1 MRDLQHWEAG
11 REAGRGG
18 LRRTADGIGG
28 NYVRSRDKGSW
39 RACTLGIGAAALAV
53 VLACAPASQ
62 ARAETLKE
70 ALAATYKFNPR
81 LDAARATQRAVDEE
95 VPRALS
101 GYRPSINGS
110 ADTSYQKSITDPSAV
125 GRAAGAQHSNT
136 EFNPRGYT
144 VGAVQPLFR
153 GFRTVNA
160 VNAAEATARAGWETL
175 RITEASVLLE
185 AVTAYGD
192 VVRDTAIVRL
202 RENNVTV
209 LTRDLR
215 ATQDR
220 FNVGEV
226 TRTDVAQ
233 AQARRAAAVAAL
245 DLARA
250 NLKTSRATFERVVGH
265 PPSHLVEARAT
276 NLVPKTVQEN
286 IEISARESPI
296 VVAALYREQ
305 SARFAIDLIRGELLP
320 TVQLEANYTKRFD
333 PSIAIDETETTLVTG
348 RVTVPFYT
356 GGEVQAR
363 VRQAKHTHIQRLQEI
378 EQARTEVQAQVVTA
392 WSQLEAAKA
401 AVESDT
407 TAVNANRIAL
417 AGVREE
423 ERVGQRTL
431 LDVLNAEQ
439 ELLNA
444 EVNLVTDQR
453 NVLVASYAVLA
464 TIGRLNAQELGTAA
478 LVYDPEAH
486 YHDVR
491 RKWFDISITHGDGR
505 REVLE
510 AARRSRP

>member
-1 MRDLQHWEAG
+1 VRARPNRRVCVPCSAAG
-11 REAGRGG
+11 LAA
-18 LRRTADGIGG
+18 LI
-28 NYVRSRDKGSW
+28 
-39 RACTLGIGAAALAV
+39 AAASIFATG
-53 VLACAPASQ
+53 
-62 ARAETLKE
+62 ARAETLHE
-70 ALAATYKFNPR
+70 ALSAAYQFNPR
-81 LDAARATQRAVDEE
+81 LDAARATQRATDEE
-95 VPRALS
+95 VPRALA
-101 GYRPSINGS
+101 GYRPSITGS
-110 ADTSYQKSITDPSAV
+110 ADTNYQHVTTGPATAV
-125 GRAAGAQHSNT
+125 NGDT
-136 EFNPRGYT
+136 NPRGYQ
-144 VGAVQPLFR
+144 VGVVQPLFR

-160 VNAAEATARAGWETL
+160 VNAAEATVRAGRETL
-175 RITEASVLLE
+175 RLAEQSVLLE
-185 AVTAYGD
+185 AVTAFSD

-250 NLKTSRATFERVVGH
+250 NLKTSRATFERVIGH
-265 PPSHLVEARAT
+265 PASHLVEARESP
-276 NLVPKTVQEN
+276 LVGKSLGEN
-286 IEISARESPI
+286 VDISLRESPS
-296 VVAALYREQ
+296 VVSALYREQ
-305 SARFAIDLIRGELLP
+305 AARFNIDLVRGELLP
-320 TVQLEANYTKRFD
+320 TATLESNYSKRFD
-333 PSIAIDETETTLVTG
+333 SSIGLDSVETTTVTG
-348 RVTVPFYT
+348 RLTVPFYT

-378 EQARTEVQAQVVTA
+378 EQARTETQAAVVTA
-392 WSQLEAAKA
+392 WAQLQAALA
-401 AVESDT
+401 AVESDK
-407 TAVNANRIAL
+407 TAVDANRIAL

-453 NVLVASYAVLA
+453 NVVVASYTVLS
-464 TIGRLNAQELGTAA
+464 TIGRLNSQELAVAA
-478 LVYDPEAH
+478 LVYDAEAH

-491 RKWFDISITHGDGR
+491 RKWFDISITHSDGR
-505 REVLE
+505 REALE
-510 AARRSRP
+510 VAPPPGQIVPVK

>member
-1 MRDLQHWEAG
+1 VGIENRWRLGAG
-11 REAGRGG
+11 TRG
-18 LRRTADGIGG
+18 
-28 NYVRSRDKGSW
+28 
-39 RACTLGIGAAALAV
+39 
-53 VLACAPASQ
+53 ACAVALVGLTVCVSG
-62 ARAETLKE
+62 ARAETLHE
-70 ALAATYKFNPR
+70 ALAAAYQFNPR
-81 LDAARATQRAVDEE
+81 LDAARATQRATDEE

-101 GYRPSINGS
+101 GYRPQVTGS
-110 ADTSYQKSITDPSAV
+110 ADTSFQQTTTGPPTTAN
-125 GRAAGAQHSNT
+125 GAS
-136 EFNPRGYT
+136 NPRGYE
-144 VGAVQPLFR
+144 VGVVQPLFR

-160 VNAAEATARAGWETL
+160 VNSAEATVRAGRETL
-175 RITEASVLLE
+175 RLSEQSVLLE
-185 AVTAYGD
+185 AVTAFSD

-250 NLKTSRATFERVVGH
+250 NLKTSRAAFERVIGH
-265 PPSHLVEARAT
+265 PPSHLVEARESR
-276 NLVPKTVQEN
+276 LVAKSLNEN
-286 IEISARESPI
+286 VEISLRESPS
-296 VVAALYREQ
+296 VVSALYREQ
-305 SARFAIDLIRGELLP
+305 SARFNIDLVRGELLP
-320 TVQLEANYTKRFD
+320 TATLEGNYAKRFD
-333 PSIAIDETETTLVTG
+333 TQTGLDSVETSTVTG

-363 VRQAKHTHIQRLQEI
+363 VRQAKHVHIQRLQEI
-378 EQARTEVQAQVVTA
+378 EQARTEVQAAVVTA
-392 WSQLEAAKA
+392 WAQLQAAQA
-401 AVESDT
+401 AVESDK
-407 TAVNANRIAL
+407 TAVDANRIAL

-453 NVLVASYAVLA
+453 NVVVASYTVLS
-464 TIGRLNAQELGTAA
+464 TVGRLNAQEMAVAA
-478 LVYDPEAH
+478 LVYDAEAH

-491 RKWFDISITHGDGR
+491 RKWFDISITHSDGR
-505 REVLE
+505 REALE
-510 AARRSRP
+510 AAPPPGRIVPVK

>member
-1 MRDLQHWEAG
+1 MR
-11 REAGRGG
+11 
-18 LRRTADGIGG
+18 
-28 NYVRSRDKGSW
+28 VGSSV
-39 RACTLGIGAAALAV
+39 GAASDRGKILVMLEISALRGSTSKARAV
-53 VLACAPASQ
+53 TLAAGLSALLACAAPSL
-62 ARAETLKE
+62 ARAETLLE
-70 ALAATYKFNPR
+70 ALAAAYKFNPR
-81 LDAARATQRAVDEE
+81 LDAGRALQRATDEE

-101 GYRPSINGS
+101 GYRPSITGS
-110 ADTSYQKSITDPSAV
+110 ADTSYQKSIVESANPTLS
-125 GRAAGAQHSNT
+125 SNS

-153 GFRTVNA
+153 GFRTVSA
-160 VNAAEATARAGWETL
+160 VNAAEATVRAGWETL
-175 RITEASVLLE
+175 RITEAAVLLE
-185 AVTAYGD
+185 ATTAYGD
-192 VVRDTAIVRL
+192 VVRDTAIVKL

-250 NLKTSRATFERVVGH
+250 NLKTSRATFERVIGH
-265 PPSHLVEARAT
+265 PPSNVVEAKPSK
-276 NLVPKTVQEN
+276 LVPKSVQEGVD
-286 IEISARESPI
+286 ISARENPN

-320 TVQLEANYTKRFD
+320 TVQLETNYTKRFD
-333 PSIAIDETETTLVTG
+333 PSVSVNETETTQVTG

-392 WSQLEAAKA
+392 WSQLQAAEAALESDIT
-401 AVESDT
+401 AVE
-407 TAVNANRIAL
+407 ANRIAL

-439 ELLNA
+439 ELLNS
-444 EVNLVTDQR
+444 EVNLATDRR
-453 NVLVASYAVLA
+453 NIMVASYALLS
-464 TIGRLNAQELGTAA
+464 TMGRLNSQELGVAS

-491 RKWFDISITHGDGR
+491 RKWFDISITHRDGR
-505 REVLE
+505 RETIE
-510 AARRSRP
+510 AAPPPVPPVK

>member
-1 MRDLQHWEAG
+1 VGAPES
-11 REAGRGG
+11 RGFAA
-18 LRRTADGIGG
+18 RASHAYRTA
-28 NYVRSRDKGSW
+28 
-39 RACTLGIGAAALAV
+39 LAGLLAGVLV
-53 VLACAPASQ
+53 VAP
-62 ARAETLKE
+62 ARAETLLE
-70 ALAATYKFNPR
+70 ALSAAYKFNPR
-81 LDAARATQRAVDEE
+81 LDAARATQRATDEE

-101 GYRPSINGS
+101 GYRPSITGS
-110 ADTSYQKSITDPSAV
+110 ADTSFRHITTDPGTVANGDS
-125 GRAAGAQHSNT
+125 
-136 EFNPRGYT
+136 NPRGYQI
-144 VGAVQPLFR
+144 GMVQPLFR

-160 VNAAEATARAGWETL
+160 VNAAEATVRAGRETL
-175 RITEASVLLE
+175 RAAEESVLLE

-250 NLKTSRATFERVVGH
+250 NLKTSRANFERVIGH
-265 PPSHLVEARAT
+265 PPSRLVEARESP
-276 NLVPKTVQEN
+276 LVAKTLAEN
-286 IEISARESPI
+286 IEISLRESPS
-296 VVAALYREQ
+296 VVGALYREQ
-305 SARFAIDLIRGELLP
+305 AARYSIDLVRGELLP
-320 TVQLEANYTKRFD
+320 TAQVEANYSKRFD
-333 PSIAIDETETTLVTG
+333 DVAGIDSTETASVTG
-348 RVTVPFYT
+348 RLTVPFYT

-378 EQARTEVQAQVVTA
+378 EQARTETQAQVVTA
-392 WSQLEAAKA
+392 WAQLQAAKA
-401 AVESDT
+401 AVESDQ
-407 TAVNANRIAL
+407 TAVDANRIAL

-444 EVNLVTDQR
+444 EVNLVSDQR
-453 NVLVASYAVLA
+453 NVVVASYTVLF
-464 TIGRLNAQELGTAA
+464 TIGRLDTQELNLAS
-478 LVYDPEAH
+478 LVYDPDAH
-486 YHDVR
+486 YHEVR
-491 RKWFDISITHGDGR
+491 RKWFDISVTHSDGR
-505 REVLE
+505 REVIE
-510 AARRSRP
+510 AIPPDHVPAK